1 MANLPPITISTLD
14 RDRLYALLEH
24 HQEDQEV
31 VEHLYDELDRAECR
45 PLKEMPDDVVML
57 HRWAYFKNQDNG
69 REHRLMLV
77 MPDEVSEGPDRLS
90 ILSPVGAALL
100 GLSVGAS
107 IDWPSKGKVLRLTL
121 ISVARGL

>member
-1 MANLPPITISTLD
+1 MADLPPIVISTLD
-14 RDRLYALLEH
+14 RDRLYALLER
-24 HQEDQEV
+24 HQEDPEV
-31 VEHLYDELDRAECR
+31 VEHLYEELDRAECR
-45 PLKEMPDDVVML
+45 PREEMPEDVVTL

-77 MPDEVSEGPDRLS
+77 LPTEVSEGPDRLS

-107 IDWPSKGKVLRLTL
+107 IDWPSKGKTLRLTL
-121 ISVARGL
+121 ISVA

>member
-1 MANLPPITISTLD
+1 MTDLPPIVISTLD
-14 RDRLYALLEH
+14 RDRLYALLERH
-24 HQEDQEV
+24 HEDLEV
-31 VEHLYDELDRAECR
+31 VARLYEELDRAECR
-45 PLKEMPDDVVML
+45 PQEAMPDNVVAL

-77 MPDEVSEGPDRLS
+77 FPQEVNEGADRLS

-107 IDWPSKGKVLRLTL
+107 IDWPRNGKTLRLTL
-121 ISVARGL
+121 ISVD

>member
-1 MANLPPITISTLD
+1 MANLPPIVISTLD
-14 RDRLYALLEH
+14 RDRLYALLER
-24 HQEDQEV
+24 HQEDIEV

-45 PLKEMPDDVVML
+45 PSEEMPEAVVAL

-77 MPDEVSEGPDRLS
+77 LPTEVSQGPDRLS
-90 ILSPVGAALL
+90 ILSPAGAALL

-107 IDWPSKGKVLRLTL
+107 IDWPSKGRTLRLTL
-121 ISVARGL
+121 ISVA